1 MLYFFVRYDE
11 SRVLYYN
18 GDLQML
24 QRAIA
29 PEQLLPVK
37 LSFWQKLFK
46 KKERM
51 LFESCALQFNTE
63 YTHPSWDSYYLDRV
77 KLVMNTDKN
86 PLEMFS
92 DDLWDKYFQL
102 IGEKETTC
110 RHQLLGYAK
119 GIQHEYLEQ
128 HQDMPQDQANLQ
140 LAHYDQLL
148 RYTLLFQ
155 LDSDNHAKMCW
166 GDWGRIYFMID
177 RDKLKVADFSGV
189 YTEIQCY

>member
-1 MLYFFVRYDE
+1 
-11 SRVLYYN
+11 
-18 GDLQML
+18 
-24 QRAIA
+24 
-29 PEQLLPVK
+29 
-37 LSFWQKLFK
+37 
-46 KKERM
+46 
-51 LFESCALQFNTE
+51 
-63 YTHPSWDSYYLDRV
+63 
-77 KLVMNTDKN
+77 MNTDKN

-102 IGEKETTC
+102 IGEKETTS
-110 RHQLLGYAK
+110 RHQVLGYAK
-119 GIQHEYLEQ
+119 GIQYEYLEQ

-148 RYTLLFQ
+148 RDALLFQ